1 MDNIAAATINSFGST
16 PKADVPQSE
25 ESIFVLT
32 SSQLRD
38 IISQAVAEAT
48 RPLTDRLSLLEA
60 DTTTLKAEI
69 VDLRASGEAEVERV
83 CVDIAQDRRRL
94 ATLEES
100 RTPTDPTKKTTG
112 HLDELERMMSEE
124 KSQQVSIAKGARLLG
139 ISKERMRQLKPLI
152 LQDGRFEL
160 AWDRQKGQPK
170 RVVIRLKQYIRANTR
185 HTKFGIGIAD

>member
-1 MDNIAAATINSFGST
+1 MDNIAVANINSFGST

-48 RPLTDRLSLLEA
+48 KSVYERLSLLEA

-69 VDLRASGEAEVERV
+69 VDLRASGEAEIERV
-83 CVDIAQDRRRL
+83 CVDIATDRRRL

-100 RTPTDPTKKTTG
+100 RITPTKKTMD
-112 HLDELERMMSEE
+112 HLDELERMMSED

-139 ISKERMRQLKPLI
+139 ISKERMRQLKPMI

-160 AWDRQKGQPK
+160 AWDRQRGQPR
-170 RVVIRLKQYIRANTR
+170 RVVIRLKQYICANTR
-185 HTKFGIGIAD
+185 HGKFGIGIAD